1 MALTFPSWITE
12 AAAWNTD
19 VVYLLDSEL
28 RFVDCNPVWDD
39 FAAANGGV
47 GIFRAQI
54 IGKSILDFVPDV
66 LRTLYVQK
74 FWLANRSPGWTEF
87 DYHCSSPEKIRLFRM
102 AMMSVATELLVVNH
116 LLLEEAC
123 EVRPPLTETEKEQY
137 VSPEGF
143 VTMCANCRK
152 TKRRDDDVTW
162 DWIPE
167 FLQDQGFQVSHGL
180 CPRCIA
186 HLYG

>member
-1 MALTFPSWITE
+1 MSF
-12 AAAWNTD
+12 
-19 VVYLLDSEL
+19 LLDSEL
-28 RFVDCNPVWDD
+28 RFVDCNPVWDE
-39 FAAANGGV
+39 V
-47 GIFRAQI
+47 CRRKWRSRYIRTQM
-54 IGKSILDFVPDV
+54 IGKSILDFIPDV
-66 LRTLYVQK
+66 LRTFYVQK
-74 FWLANRSPGWTEF
+74 FWLASRSPGWTEL

-102 AMMSVATELLVVNH
+102 AMMSVAQELLVVNH

-123 EVRPPLTETEKEQY
+123 EVRPALTATEKDQY
-137 VSPEGF
+137 RSPEGF

-152 TKRRDDDVTW
+152 TKHRDDATRW

-180 CPRCIA
+180 CPRCVA